1 MREAY
6 IVQAVR
12 TPGCRRA
19 RGAFAQTRPEDLLK
33 AALNGL
39 MERVKGVEK
48 KDVEDVLIGCAFP
61 EAEQGLNIGRIIAL
75 MAGFPDDT
83 CGATVNRFCASGLE
97 AISLQA
103 MRIMAGMCDVAIG
116 GGLESMSIVP
126 MGGNMP
132 RPHPVMAQEI
142 PDVYMSMGVTAENVA
157 NRYKITRE
165 MQDKFALGSQLK
177 AAAAQKNGKFKEIVP
192 VDAVRFKE
200 KGGIMVKETFKQ
212 DFDDGVRGDTT
223 LEGLAKV
230 RPAFSSMGSVTA
242 GNSSQTTDGGAATLV
257 MSGEAVKKFGV
268 KPIAKFKAYVVAGCR
283 ADEMG
288 VGPAYAIPKVLKVAG
303 LGKATDIVKD
313 AIFEV
318 NEAFA
323 SQAIYSLQQIGLYDE
338 KYYSHESDERIVNVN
353 GGAIA
358 LGHPLGCTGAKL
370 CSQLMT
376 EMQARGKKYGIE
388 SMCTGGGMGAAA
400 LFELCD

>member
-12 TPGCRRA
+12 TPGCRRG
-19 RGAFAQTRPEDLLK
+19 RGALALTRPEDLLK
-33 AALNGL
+33 AALTGL
-39 MERVKGVEK
+39 MERTKGVEK
-48 KDVEDVLIGCAFP
+48 KDVEDILVGCAFP
-61 EAEQGLNIGRIIAL
+61 EAEQGLNIGRIIAQ

-103 MRIMAGMCDVAIG
+103 MRIMGGMCDVAIG
-116 GGLESMSIVP
+116 AGLESMSIVP

-132 RPHPVMAQEI
+132 RPHPELAKTY
-142 PDVYMSMGVTAENVA
+142 PDAYISMGMTAENVA
-157 NRYKITRE
+157 TRYKITRE
-165 MQDKFALGSQLK
+165 MQDKFAFGSQAK
-177 AAAAQKNGKFKEIVP
+177 AAEAQKNGKFKEIVP
-192 VDAVRFKE
+192 VEAVRFKE
-200 KGGIMVKETFKQ
+200 KNGITMKETFIQ
-212 DFDDGVRGDTT
+212 DFDDGVRATT
-223 LEGLAKV
+223 MDGLAKL
-230 RPAFSSMGSVTA
+230 RPAFAAMGSVTA
-242 GNSSQTTDGGAATLV
+242 GNSSQTTDGAACSLV

-283 ADEMG
+283 SDEMG
-288 VGPAYAIPKVLKVAG
+288 VGPAYAIPKLLKVAG
-303 LGKATDIVKD
+303 LKVSDIGL
-313 AIFEV
+313 FEV

-338 KYYSHESDERIVNVN
+338 KYYSHESDQRIVNVN

-388 SMCTGGGMGAAA
+388 SMCIGGGMGAAA